1 MNGKNVNPETL
12 EIPTVQSLRKKYGR
26 PSGVFDEM
34 CEEPEG
40 LRSHWRQVLST
51 LEALGMEELERRQ
64 ENAKRLIREN
74 GVTYNIYGDP
84 QGAERPLELDII
96 PLPLADTEWRE
107 LEKGLTQRALLFNLI
122 LADLYGKQ
130 RSLKEGLLPP
140 ELVFGNPGFLR
151 PCHGVPVPCNTYL
164 HLYAADLARAPNGQ
178 WCVLA
183 DRTQAPSGAGYALEN
198 RIVLSRV
205 FPDLYRAS
213 QVRRLATFF
222 RTEREML
229 LGLATQNKENPRIV
243 LLTPGPYNETYFEHV
258 YLARYLGLTLVEGGD
273 LMVRDRHVYLKT
285 LDGLQSVDV
294 ILRRVDDNF
303 CDPIEFLGESFLGV
317 AGLLEAVRAG
327 TVAVANT
334 LGSGVIETPALIPF
348 LPSLCR
354 FFLDGDLKI
363 PSIPTRW
370 CGSDPDLNRLMD
382 HIDEFVIKPAYPG
395 NGMEP
400 IFCATLPGTEKSRL
414 MARLRARPTQFVS
427 QEKLALST
435 APVWSP
441 SGLQPRPMVLRAN
454 LTRAGES
461 YQVLP
466 GGLTRVSSSVDT
478 LVVSMQKG
486 GGSKDTWVLSEDPV
500 DSFSLLSLS
509 NQPVHLR
516 HSARDLPS
524 RVADNLF
531 WLGRYAER
539 SEGEARLLR
548 TTLDRLIEDSRI
560 FTQNQLHFLLR
571 MVATFWPLDPEFYSR
586 TKADAFKALEQE
598 LICSIFD
605 EKKPNSLQ
613 ATLNELHRVAGSVRD
628 RLSFD
633 TVRILNQLVSRPKS
647 RASLKITETMPVL
660 NRWIY
665 ALAAFRGMER
675 ENMTRSQGWHFLHIG
690 RRLERALYLIRL
702 LRCLLVDLD
711 ADGRPILE
719 MLLDI
724 LDSSMT
730 YRSRYFATIEYAPV
744 LDLLLLDG
752 SNPRSLAYQ
761 LSSLSEHFQ
770 QMGGA
775 NSASKVGPEVPIIED
790 ARGLLQLNSIEAL
803 SFSDEGRR
811 RVKLDDLLASLGN
824 SLYVISNLITQR
836 YFSHAKVTQQMSS
849 LSGGRLG

>member
-1 MNGKNVNPETL
+1 
-12 EIPTVQSLRKKYGR
+12 
-26 PSGVFDEM
+26 M
-34 CEEPEG
+34 CEEPDV
-40 LRSHWRQVLST
+40 LRAHWGRVIGT
-51 LEALGMEELERRQ
+51 LEALGLEELGRRQ
-64 ENAKRLIREN
+64 QNTKRLIREN

-84 QGAERPLELDII
+84 QGTDRPLELDII
-96 PLPLADTEWRE
+96 PLLLAEAEWRE

-122 LADLYGKQ
+122 LADLYGEQ
-130 RSLKEGLLPP
+130 RSLKKGLLPA
-140 ELVFGNPGFLR
+140 ELVLANPGFLR
-151 PCHGVPVPCNTYL
+151 PCHGVQVPRNTYL

-205 FPDLYRAS
+205 FPDLFRDS

-222 RTEREML
+222 RAEREML
-229 LGLATQNKENPRIV
+229 LGLAPLNKGNPRIV

-273 LMVRDRHVYLKT
+273 LLVRDRQVYLKT

-303 CDPIEFLGESFLGV
+303 CDPLEFRGESFLGV
-317 AGLLEAVRAG
+317 AGLLGAVRAG
-327 TVAVANT
+327 TVAIANP
-334 LGSGVIETPALIPF
+334 LGSGVIETPAMMPF
-348 LPSLCR
+348 LPNLCR
-354 FFLDGDLKI
+354 YFLDEQLII
-363 PSIPTRW
+363 PSVGTRW
-370 CGSDPDLNRLMD
+370 CGSETDMSHVLD
-382 HIDEFVIKPAYPG
+382 HVDEFVIKPAYPSG
-395 NGMEP
+395 GMEP
-400 IFCATLPGTEKSRL
+400 IFCGTLNETEKSRL
-414 MARLRARPTQFVS
+414 IARLRARPTQFVA
-427 QEKLALST
+427 QGKLALST

-454 LTRAGES
+454 LTRTGET

-466 GGLTRVSSSVDT
+466 GGLTRVSSSADT

-486 GGSKDTWVLSEDPV
+486 GGSKDTWVLSEEPV
-500 DSFSLLSLS
+500 DSFSLLNLS
-509 NQPVHLR
+509 NQPVHLKR
-516 HSARDLPS
+516 SARDLPS

-548 TTLDRLIEDSRI
+548 TVLDRLIEDSHI
-560 FTQNQLHFLLR
+560 FTRDQLHFLLK
-571 MVATFWPLDPEFYSR
+571 MVASFWPLDPEFYSR
-586 TKADAFKALEQE
+586 TEADAFKALEQE
-598 LICSIFD
+598 LVCSIFD
-605 EKKPNSLQ
+605 EKKPRSLQ

-633 TVRILNQLVSRPKS
+633 TVRILSQLVSRPKS
-647 RASLKITETMPVL
+647 RASLQITETMPVL

-675 ENMTRSQGWHFLHIG
+675 ENMTRGQGWHFLHIG

-711 ADGRPILE
+711 AAGRPILE
-719 MLLDI
+719 MVLDVV
-724 LDSSMT
+724 DSSMT

-744 LDLLLLDG
+744 LDLLLLDE

-761 LSSLSEHFQ
+761 LNSLAEHFRQLRGESLSGE
-770 QMGGA
+770 A
-775 NSASKVGPEVPIIED
+775 GPEVQTIEE
-790 ARGLLQLNSIEAL
+790 ARGLLHSNSIKAL
-803 SFSDEGRR
+803 SLSDEGGR
-811 RVKLDDLLASLGN
+811 RVQLDSLLASLGN
-824 SLYVISNLITQR
+824 NLYLISNLITQR

-849 LSGGRLG
+849 LYGGQLG